1 MGTALRVLA
10 VIVVVG
16 ILAGLGVT
24 VYNAGVSQG
33 MVQGA
38 GLATASGAPAVAY
51 GWYGVG
57 PHWGWGFPLFGIF
70 FWILGIFLVFA
81 LLRAVFGWG
90 RWGRRGWDD
99 HGPGWGGPGPGGY
112 GGPSG
117 RRDAM
122 ERFHRELH
130 ERADVSGGPG
140 NAPGPT
146 AG

>member
-10 VIVVVG
+10 AIVVVG

-24 VYNAGVSQG
+24 IFNAGVSQG
-33 MVQGA
+33 MAQGA

-51 GWYGVG
+51 GWYGFG
-57 PHWGWGFPLFGIF
+57 PHWGWGFPIFGIF

-90 RWGRRGWDD
+90 RWGARRWD
-99 HGPGWGGPGPGGY
+99 GRGPGGWDGP
-112 GGPSG
+112 GGVDG
-117 RRDAM
+117 RREAM

-130 ERADVSGGPG
+130 ERTDVSGSPDQ
-140 NAPGPT
+140 APGSH
-146 AG
+146 AS